1 MVQNPRFIEGA
12 GVDSGLCQWAKVLIS
27 GQRLAERV
35 YEDAQ
40 KIKKTFTSLSKGLE
54 GNMALTERQNQATML
69 SEADIKA
76 GNIKALNANNG
87 LSPLRAETLRDTSLL
102 TILTCVYERALNIA
116 SYSSE
121 TMNDLLIMH
130 SDLYREGIVS

>member
-1 MVQNPRFIEGA
+1 
-12 GVDSGLCQWAKVLIS
+12 
-27 GQRLAERV
+27 
-35 YEDAQ
+35 
-40 KIKKTFTSLSKGLE
+40 
-54 GNMALTERQNQATML
+54 MALTERQNQATML